1 MNPLKRGGIKDAPS
15 FFFVKQAKR
24 NFRME
29 KPRSGFKKCNFHME
43 IPFSGFKK
51 RIFHP
56 EIPFSRFRKCNFHME
71 NPFFRFK
78 SPISTRKSHF
88 PASKAAFSMR
98 KPAFHPAKSPH
109 PVNKAQNRTARFYFS
124 TLRRS
129 NEIEGQRRQE
139 SHIPD
144 TGFPTGKAGD
154 KNSVV

>member
-1 MNPLKRGGIKDAPS
+1 
-15 FFFVKQAKR
+15 
-24 NFRME
+24 
-29 KPRSGFKKCNFHME
+29 
-43 IPFSGFKK
+43 
-51 RIFHP
+51 
-56 EIPFSRFRKCNFHME
+56 ME

-78 SPISTRKSHF
+78 SPISTQKSHY

-129 NEIEGQRRQE
+129 NEIEGRRRQE

-144 TGFPTGKAGD
+144 TGFPTGKVGD